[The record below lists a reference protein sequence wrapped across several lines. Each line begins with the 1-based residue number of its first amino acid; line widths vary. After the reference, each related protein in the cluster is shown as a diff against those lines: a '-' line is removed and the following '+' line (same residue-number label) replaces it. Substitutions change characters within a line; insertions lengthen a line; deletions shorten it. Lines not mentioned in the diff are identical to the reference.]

1 MATSPSSASSCPH
14 DGGQI
19 LLGRPVIGEYRPS
32 DDRRGGGE
40 VMRIVSFGPALLRAA
55 TGRLI
60 ASTVNRV
67 GQPQVGNR

>member
-19 LLGRPVIGEYRPS
+19 LVGRPVIGEYRPS

-40 VMRIVSFGPALLRAA
+40 VMRIVFLRSAML
-55 TGRLI
+55 T
-60 ASTVNRV
+60 
-67 GQPQVGNR
+67 PQRAGL